1 MQGNRSNPSST
12 LDPVFLHSRREAI
25 IIFLVWVVAL
35 LWAVPYCYT
44 TGYNID
50 ANELPLVY
58 GVPAWVFGGIVMP
71 WLLANIFTIVFCL
84 RYMTDDDL
92 GDSAPS

>member
-1 MQGNRSNPSST
+1 MPINTSDARSNQ
-12 LDPVFLHSRREAI
+12 DPVFLHARREAI

-35 LWAVPYCYT
+35 LWAVPYCYA

-50 ANELPLVY
+50 ANQLQLIY
-58 GVPAWVFGGIVMP
+58 GIPGWVFGGIVTP

-84 RYMTDDDL
+84 RYITDDDL
-92 GDSAPS
+92 GEGE